1 MFIID
6 FNYSAVF
13 VLSTSRNSRENS
25 HPIFWF
31 KSFTYFECFSTR
43 LYTQPCIRYLP
54 WDKKSF
60 MLITTTISL
69 CTTADFFFLKKRHHL
84 SLQKNAFLIGS
95 VISLAETIPFLQK
108 MVQLHR
114 EHLWLVAGKGTNRYK
129 SSFHLNLM

>member
-1 MFIID
+1 MFITD

-31 KSFTYFECFSTR
+31 KSFAYFECFSTR

-60 MLITTTISL
+60 KLITTTISL
-69 CTTADFFFLKKRHHL
+69 CTTADIFSDKRHHL
-84 SLQKNAFLIGS
+84 SLQNNAFLIGS
-95 VISLAETIPFLQK
+95 VISLAETIIFLQI

-114 EHLWLVAGKGTNRYK
+114 EHLWLVAGKGTNGYK
-129 SSFHLNLM
+129 PSFHLNLM